1 MAQTSF
7 DLESSCDLTDAEY
20 SMYDRKIADRPF
32 DSIHDILRSLSL
44 VEFLLEG
51 RNAPT
56 HMILSRTDGLKCQ
69 YFLHLFSHMKIFGLS
84 PKLGLVNLQIIFRIT
99 SNLFD
104 VDLRTTFDNPFLTGL
119 ALFLSKAKKIK
130 YVKMN
135 LRTITIL
142 VLITRFRSI
151 KV

>member
-56 HMILSRTDGLKCQ
+56 HMILSRTDGLKC
-69 YFLHLFSHMKIFGLS
+69 
-84 PKLGLVNLQIIFRIT
+84 
-99 SNLFD
+99 
-104 VDLRTTFDNPFLTGL
+104 
-119 ALFLSKAKKIK
+119 
-130 YVKMN
+130 
-135 LRTITIL
+135 
-142 VLITRFRSI
+142 
-151 KV
+151 